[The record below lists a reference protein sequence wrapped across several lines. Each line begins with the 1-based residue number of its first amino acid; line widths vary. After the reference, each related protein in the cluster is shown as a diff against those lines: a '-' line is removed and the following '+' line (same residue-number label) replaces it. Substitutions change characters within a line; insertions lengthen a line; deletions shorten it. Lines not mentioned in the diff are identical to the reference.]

1 MLPPL
6 LNEDDTI
13 DSSSGA
19 ECWSDIEKVQH
30 KYLRKKDNK
39 CKKSNAVKKR
49 CSVAVRNSTHM
60 ITKKGCVNR
69 KRKTNISRMTE
80 NNAAAHTAMRKFE
93 EVEKLETA
101 LSILQ
106 SKFIDQI
113 ESNKKLQQSLTDA
126 LNEERARCN
135 KLEKELITQ
144 KNCIDLIL
152 QETTNERKHTVEI
165 TKKAV
170 FEESKDMKSQIKS
183 HKSDLTVQVT
193 RIENHFE
200 DIETKIASLQS
211 AMDNT
216 KNKHSHQIEE
226 TKQLQSLMMK
236 RLEGTEEKISAD
248 NDNRKPTTSNHTG
261 ATTDVKRS
269 GNGRL
274 QKVPGMANKTHTT
287 PEVNGTKSYALAV
300 QTAKNEVTPSTN
312 LSDSVPSSAERGTYR
327 RKGHDQ
333 VKKNPSRRS
342 TTSNHGAV
350 SDYGNNH
357 VGTKKGYR
365 PSSKR
370 KCLLIHDSTF
380 EDFHQEKFSKQ
391 LNVTPFSA
399 KKASIAV
406 KSKKLQD
413 LIKSENPD
421 CIYIHLG
428 LHDIIGG
435 DVDSTLCSFEELV
448 ELMLDS
454 TAATICLSLV
464 VPTSNNAPLNKKINE
479 LNEELNLMVTTLR
492 SDQEN
497 LRERLFTYN
506 NSSVAWLNKKLPQG
520 VLLTERGKL
529 VMWTKLKDGLR
540 KTLRLPRPNL
550 NNPNSPNRQ
559 NNSRNE

>member
-1 MLPPL
+1 
-6 LNEDDTI
+6 
-13 DSSSGA
+13 
-19 ECWSDIEKVQH
+19 
-30 KYLRKKDNK
+30 
-39 CKKSNAVKKR
+39 
-49 CSVAVRNSTHM
+49 
-60 ITKKGCVNR
+60 
-69 KRKTNISRMTE
+69 MTE
-80 NNAAAHTAMRKFE
+80 NNAAAHTAMRKSE

-126 LNEERARCN
+126 LNEERARCD

-152 QETTNERKHTVEI
+152 QETTNERKHTAEI

-170 FEESKDMKSQIKS
+170 LEESKDMKSQIKAL
-183 HKSDLTVQVT
+183 KSNLTDHVT
-193 RIENHFE
+193 KTENHCE

-211 AMDNT
+211 SMDIIE
-216 KNKHSHQIEE
+216 NKHNHQIEE
-226 TKQLQSLMMK
+226 TKQSQSLMAK
-236 RLEGTEEKISAD
+236 RLEGIEEKISAD
-248 NDNRKPTTSNHTG
+248 YNNSKPATSNNAG
-261 ATTDVKRS
+261 STTDVRPS
-269 GNGRL
+269 GKGRL
-274 QKVPGMANKTHTT
+274 QKVPDVSNKTHAA
-287 PEVNGTKSYALAV
+287 PEGNRVQSYASAV
-300 QTAKNEVTPSTN
+300 QTGKNQVTPPTN
-312 LSDSVPSSAERGTYR
+312 LAAPVPSPAERGTYR
-327 RKGHDQ
+327 RKQHDQ
-333 VKKNPSRRS
+333 VKRNSNRRS
-342 TTSNHGAV
+342 TASNHGAE
-350 SDYGNNH
+350 SGSGNNH
-357 VGTKKGYR
+357 VGAKKGYR
-365 PSSKR
+365 PFSKR

-391 LNVTPFSA
+391 FNVTPFSA
-399 KKASIAV
+399 KKASIAI

-454 TAATICLSLV
+454 TAATICFSLV
-464 VPTSNNAPLNKKINE
+464 VPTSNDALLNKKINE
-479 LNEELNLMVTTLR
+479 LNRELNLMITTMR

-506 NSSVAWLNKKLPQG
+506 NSSVAWQNKKLPQG
-520 VLLTERGKL
+520 VHLTERGKL

-540 KTLRLPRPNL
+540 KTLRLPRPYL